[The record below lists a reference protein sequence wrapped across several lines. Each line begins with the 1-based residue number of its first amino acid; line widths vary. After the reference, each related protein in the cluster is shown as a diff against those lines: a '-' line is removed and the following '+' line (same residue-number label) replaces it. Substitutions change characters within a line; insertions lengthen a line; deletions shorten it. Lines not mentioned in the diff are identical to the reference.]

1 MSAETSKHNQSDKRH
16 FTRIPF
22 QADAILFSPSQK
34 KSWPCALLDISLK
47 GLKISR
53 PDGWNGQAQDHMVVD
68 LQLAPDDYR
77 IKIQTEVVHV
87 GESFIGM
94 VNNYIDVDS
103 ATHLH
108 RLIELNLGD
117 SNMLKREYSELIAL
131 KD

>member
-1 MSAETSKHNQSDKRH
+1 MTSNSSGSAIDKRH

-22 QADAILFSPSQK
+22 QANAVIFSPEQK
-34 KSWPCALLDISLK
+34 LSLPCALLDISLK

-53 PDGWNGQAQDHMVVD
+53 PQQWQIAEHDHVIVD
-68 LQLAPDDYR
+68 LQLDPGDIV
-77 IKIQTEVVHV
+77 IKIQAEVIHV

-94 VNNYIDVDS
+94 MNRYIDVDS

>member
-1 MSAETSKHNQSDKRH
+1 MNNNTSGSAIDKRH

-22 QADAILFSPSQK
+22 QANAVIFSPQHK
-34 KSWPCALLDISLK
+34 LSWPCALLDISLK

-53 PDGWNGQAQDHMVVD
+53 PENWQVAEHDHVIVD
-68 LQLAPDDYR
+68 LKLDPSDIN
-77 IKIQTEVVHV
+77 IKIQAEVIHI

-94 VNNYIDVDS
+94 MNSYIDVDS

-108 RLIELNLGD
+108 RLVELNLGD